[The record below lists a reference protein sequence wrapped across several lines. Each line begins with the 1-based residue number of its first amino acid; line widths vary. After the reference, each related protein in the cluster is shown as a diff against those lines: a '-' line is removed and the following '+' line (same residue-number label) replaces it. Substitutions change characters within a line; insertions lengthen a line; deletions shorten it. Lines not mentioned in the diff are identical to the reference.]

1 MIRSREVPY
10 SPEYMESLQQDLYAM
25 DPLEFLIAL
34 EEIEHKLNS
43 ENSIE
48 IQKDKSHDNA

>member
-1 MIRSREVPY
+1 MAKGKEIAF

-34 EEIEHKLNS
+34 EEIEHKLKS
-43 ENSIE
+43 ENL
-48 IQKDKSHDNA
+48 KDLPHDNT